1 MHLEMNKAAPIE
13 TDVVEAFLGKR
24 VLVVTAVQVE
34 RDAVLRG
41 IRDSSRFE
49 VLAAGVGPAAAA
61 ARTAA
66 ALAAGGD
73 YGLVISAG
81 IGGGFDGR
89 AEVGSL
95 AIASEIVAADLGV
108 ETPDGFSSLDELGF
122 GASRISVDAAL
133 AAMVTAALL
142 AAGLPVHIG
151 PVLTVSMATGTA
163 ATALERAA
171 RVPNAAAEGMEGFG
185 VAIAAQDCGLPILE
199 IRAIS
204 NKVGPRDRSAWRI
217 EDALKR
223 LEEAFLIIS
232 EVL

>member
-34 RDAVLRG
+34 RDAVLCG

-133 AAMVTAALL
+133 AAKVTAALL

>member
-1 MHLEMNKAAPIE
+1 MHFEMNKE
-13 TDVVEAFLGKR
+13 TSLGANVGEARLRPR
-24 VLVVTAVQVE
+24 VLIVTAVPVE
-34 RDAVLRG
+34 RDAILRG
-41 IRDSSRFE
+41 LRGSSRFE
-49 VLAAGVGPAAAA
+49 VLAVGVGPAAAA

-66 ALAAGGD
+66 ALAAVGD

-89 AEVGSL
+89 AEVGDL
-95 AIASEIVAADLGV
+95 AVASEIVAADLGV

-122 GASRISVDAAL
+122 GASRMGVDAAL
-133 AAMVTAALL
+133 AAKVAAALL
-142 AAGLPVHIG
+142 AAGLPVQIG

-163 ATALERAA
+163 ATAFERAS
-171 RVPNAAAEGMEGFG
+171 RVPNATAEGMEGFG

-204 NKVGPRDRSAWRI
+204 NKVGPRERVAWRI